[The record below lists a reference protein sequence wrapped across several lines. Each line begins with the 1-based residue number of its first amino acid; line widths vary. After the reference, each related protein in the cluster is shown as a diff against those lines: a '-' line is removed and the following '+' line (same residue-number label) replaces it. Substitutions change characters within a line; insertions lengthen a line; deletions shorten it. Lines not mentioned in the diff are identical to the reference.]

1 MKVLLWGLAFFIL
14 SLILNLF
21 IWRVRLPKRQTNALL
36 KIFYGVFVLGI
47 ILFEVSKAF
56 NDNTSYQ
63 FLPNG
68 IPEYLHLF
76 LLFTSLSLA
85 YIITYSAVEVDS
97 PSLVMVLAVNKAG
110 RNGLSKTEFA
120 ELLTNERLVIP
131 RINDLVR
138 DKLIFLNRDKYKL
151 TSNGRLFIS
160 IFILYRKIM
169 NAQKGG

>member
-21 IWRVRLPKRQTNALL
+21 IWRVHLPKRQTNALL

-47 ILFEVSKAF
+47 ILFEASKAF
-56 NDNTSYQ
+56 NNTSYQ
-63 FLPNG
+63 YLPDG

-76 LLFTSLSLA
+76 LLFTSLTLA
-85 YIITYSAVEVDS
+85 YVITYSAVEVDS
-97 PSLVMVLAVNKAG
+97 PSLVMVIAVNKAG
-110 RNGLSKTEFA
+110 RDGLSKTEFA
-120 ELLTNERLVIP
+120 KLLTNERLVIP

-138 DKLIFLNRDKYKL
+138 DKLIFLGQDKYKL
-151 TSNGRLFIS
+151 TLNGRLFIS
-160 IFILYRKIM
+160 IFILYRKVM